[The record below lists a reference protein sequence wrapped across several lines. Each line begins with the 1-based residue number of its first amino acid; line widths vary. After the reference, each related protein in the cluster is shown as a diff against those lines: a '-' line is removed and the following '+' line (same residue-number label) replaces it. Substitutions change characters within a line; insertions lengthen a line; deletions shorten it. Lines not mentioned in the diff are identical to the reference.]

1 MTAELKGALEG
12 LLFVSGDEGISRK
25 QLSRVLN
32 ISDETT
38 MHLLHE
44 LIFDYE
50 NKQRGMMIMES
61 NEVYHLTTK
70 PEHNTFYKK
79 LMEEPRSSRLS
90 QANLET
96 LAIICYKQPVTKVEI
111 EEIRGVNSDY
121 ATQSLLQRALIEHK
135 GRKETIG
142 RPILYGTTKGFL
154 TYFGLTS
161 LQDLPV
167 LPEETTDILTER
179 EADLFFESPF
189 VQDDSSE

>member
-12 LLFVSGDEGISRK
+12 LLFVSGDEGISLK

-32 ISDETT
+32 ISEEPSI
-38 MHLLHE
+38 HLLHE

-50 NKQRGMMIMES
+50 NIQRGMMIMES
-61 NEVYHLTTK
+61 NGIYHLTTK
-70 PEHNTFYKK
+70 PEHNTYYKK
-79 LMEEPRSSRLS
+79 LMEEPHSSRLS
-90 QANLET
+90 QASLET

-111 EEIRGVNSDY
+111 EEVRGVNSDY
-121 ATQSLLQRALIEHK
+121 ATQSLLQRGLIEHK

-167 LPEETTDILTER
+167 LPDETTEVLTEK
-179 EADLFFESPF
+179 EMDLFFGE
-189 VQDDSSE
+189 

>member
-1 MTAELKGALEG
+1 MTAELKGAIEG
-12 LLFVSGDEGISRK
+12 LLFVSGDEGISQK
-25 QLSRVLN
+25 QMSRILD

-38 MHLLHE
+38 AYLLQE

-50 NKQRGMMIMES
+50 NVQRGMMIMKS
-61 NEVYHLTTK
+61 NDIYHLTTK
-70 PEHNTFYKK
+70 PEHNIYYKK

-90 QANLET
+90 QAMLET

-111 EEIRGVNSDY
+111 EEVRGVNSDY
-121 ATQSLLQRALIEHK
+121 ATQSLLERALIEQK

-167 LPEETTDILTER
+167 LPEETTDALTEK
-179 EADLFFESPF
+179 EMDLFFDASIFEE
-189 VQDDSSE
+189 DS